1 MRRWIL
7 LALLIAFTVC
17 SLGAEQS
24 LVLTESEQSFIQ
36 SHPTIRLGID
46 PAFVPFEF
54 IGTDGTYQGISA
66 DVVRIVSER
75 TGLRFDVD
83 TALSWQEVASLAAT
97 GKIDVLSAV
106 GKTADRE
113 QYLLFSKPY
122 ITFQR
127 VIVVKN
133 TNQSIDS
140 FTDLEGRQVAVQA
153 NSSHHG
159 LLKTYPTIGVREY
172 DTVEAAL
179 QAVNQGDEIAF
190 VGNEAT
196 TSYIARANGMTE
208 LSFIPIDTG
217 GVLQLHFAVRNDWPE
232 LAAIIDKA
240 LASISEAE
248 FSLIYNRWI
257 AFEQRI
263 DTTPFIVAGIGM
275 LALLLV
281 VFIVSGFWIVRLRR
295 EVAAKDAA
303 QRDMEQAKSQAESAD
318 HEKSRF
324 MARMSHEIRTP
335 LNGINGMT
343 YLLEGTALDATQ
355 KRYVSTIGQ
364 ASKNML
370 TIINDIIDYSRIE
383 ERSIPLERVPF
394 KLDEVLQHVLSL
406 DGYLVKQKKLNL
418 QFEWDPTLPVHVVGD
433 ANRFGQI
440 VTNLLHN
447 AIKFTETGTV
457 GLRVTCMQQLGNSC
471 RIQFE
476 VRDTGIGMSPQ
487 VLGNLFKPFSQADA
501 STARKYGGSGLGLSI
516 VKSLV
521 EMMDGSIAVE
531 SETGKGSVF
540 TVELPFD
547 LDIEG
552 AVEDTRKLSSVDFS
566 ALNILVV
573 AKEEETR
580 KSIEVALRRFGSPG
594 DYIGSSRM
602 ARTLLHNDSDTGL
615 PRYRLI
621 MIDSSVDEAV
631 QDLLNEIQ
639 ESYPPDTRP
648 KSVVFVEQ
656 DTGDS
661 GQHFR
666 ISGADLVIPK
676 PVLPSLMFNSMLEL
690 FSESVVDR
698 KLSDP
703 RQREATDG
711 QAFRILV
718 VEDNPVNQM
727 IAKEVLAQAGFVP
740 TIAENG
746 KAGCELFEA
755 EGNVIDLILM
765 DLHMDVMDG
774 FEATRRI
781 RKMDAAIPIFATT
794 ADVVGDIDQ
803 RCRQAGFSRIVPKPY
818 DPKQLVATILHS
830 LQGTVPKAGDP
841 QEQHQV
847 LSTRAVLD
855 VQGGCG
861 RVGGD
866 EALYRKV
873 LETFLSEHA
882 GTVLMVREAID
893 RQDWPAVEG
902 LSHKVKGSSS
912 TIGAAALSAIAA
924 EMQRAAAG
932 DPRTLDGILDRFV
945 GAFGELER
953 EITTFLHT

>member
-1 MRRWIL
+1 MRRWIF
-7 LALLIAFTVC
+7 LALLIASTLG
-17 SLGAEQS
+17 SLGAAPS
-24 LVLTESEQSFIQ
+24 LALSESEQSFIQ
-36 SHPTIRLGID
+36 AHPTIRLGID

-66 DVVRIVSER
+66 DIVRIITER

-83 TALSWQEVASLAAT
+83 TDLSWQEVANLAST
-97 GKIDVLSAV
+97 GKIDVLAAV
-106 GKTADRE
+106 GKTVDRE

-140 FTDLEGRQVAVQA
+140 FNDLEGRQVAVQA
-153 NSSHHG
+153 NSSHQG
-159 LLKTYPTIGVREY
+159 LLMTYPTIGIREY

-179 QAVNQGDEIAF
+179 RAVNQGDEIAF

-232 LAAIIDKA
+232 LIAIIDKA

-257 AFEQRI
+257 SFEQRI
-263 DTTPFIVAGIGM
+263 DTTPFIAAGIGM
-275 LALLLV
+275 VALLLI

-295 EVAAKDAA
+295 EVAAKAAA
-303 QRDMEQAKSQAESAD
+303 QRDMEQAKGQAESAD
-318 HEKSRF
+318 QEKSRF

-335 LNGINGMT
+335 LNGINGMA
-343 YLLEGTALDATQ
+343 YLLESTPLDATQ
-355 KRYVSTIGQ
+355 KRYVSTIAQ

-370 TIINDIIDYSRIE
+370 MIINDIIDYSRIE
-383 ERSIPLERVPF
+383 ERSIPLERAPF

-406 DGYLVKQKKLNL
+406 DGYLVRQKKLNL
-418 QFEWDPTLPVHVVGD
+418 QFEWDPALPIHVVGD

-457 GLRVTCMQQLGNSC
+457 GLRVTCREHLGHTC

-487 VLGNLFKPFSQADA
+487 VLENLFKPFSQADA

-521 EMMDGSIAVE
+521 EMMDGSITVE
-531 SETGKGSVF
+531 SESGIGSVF

-552 AVEDTRKLSSVDFS
+552 AVADTRKLSSVDFS

-573 AKEEETR
+573 AKDEETR

-602 ARTLLHNDSDTGL
+602 AWTLLHNDSDHSI
-615 PRYRLI
+615 PRYQLI
-621 MIDSSVDEAV
+621 MIDSSVDGAV
-631 QDLLNEIQ
+631 QDLLKDVQ

-656 DTGDS
+656 DAGEA

-666 ISGADLVIPK
+666 NSGADLVIPK
-676 PVLPSLMFNSMLEL
+676 PVLPSIMFNSMLEL

-698 KLSDP
+698 TLSDP
-703 RQREATDG
+703 RQDVAIDG

-727 IAKEVLAQAGFVP
+727 IAREVLVQAGFVP

-746 KAGCELFEA
+746 KVGCELFEK
-755 EGNVIDLILM
+755 EGNTIDLILM

-774 FEATRRI
+774 FEATRII
-781 RKMDAAIPIFATT
+781 RKMNTSIPIFATT
-794 ADVVGDIDQ
+794 ADVVGNIDQ
-803 RCRQAGFSRIVPKPY
+803 QCRQAGFSRIVPKPY
-818 DPKQLVATILHS
+818 DPRQLVEAILQA
-830 LQGTVPKAGDP
+830 LRGTGPKADWSQGN
-841 QEQHQV
+841 QHGPQV
-847 LSTRAVLD
+847 LPVLD
-855 VQGGCG
+855 IDKGLG
-861 RVGGD
+861 RVGGN
-866 EALYRKV
+866 EALYREV
-873 LETFLSEHA
+873 LETFLTEHA
-882 GTVLMVREAID
+882 GTVRMIHEAMD
-893 RQDWPAVEG
+893 RQDWTAVVG
-902 LSHKVKGSSS
+902 LSHKVKGSSA
-912 TIGAAALSAIAA
+912 TIGAAAVSAFAA

-932 DPRTLDGILDRFV
+932 DTGILAGLLDRF
-945 GAFGELER
+945 GAAFGELER

>member
-1 MRRWIL
+1 MRRWIF
-7 LALLIAFTVC
+7 LALLIASTMG
-17 SLGAEQS
+17 SLCAEQS
-24 LVLTESEQSFIQ
+24 FSLTESERSFIQ
-36 SHPTIRLGID
+36 SNPTIRLGID

-66 DVVRIVSER
+66 DVVRIVSQR

-83 TALSWQEVASLAAT
+83 TDLSWQEVANLAST
-97 GKIDVLSAV
+97 GEIDVLAAV

-153 NSSHHG
+153 NSSHQG
-159 LLKTYPTIGVREY
+159 LLKTYPAIGIREY

-179 QAVNQGDEIAF
+179 RAVNQGDEIAF

-232 LAAIIDKA
+232 LIAIIDKA

-257 AFEQRI
+257 SFEQRI
-263 DTTPFIVAGIGM
+263 DTTPFIAAGIG
-275 LALLLV
+275 LVALLLV

-295 EVAAKDAA
+295 EVAAKAAA

-370 TIINDIIDYSRIE
+370 MIINDIIDYSRIE
-383 ERSIPLERVPF
+383 ERSIPLERAPF

-418 QFEWDPTLPVHVVGD
+418 QFEWDPALPVNVVGD

-457 GLRVTCMQQLGNSC
+457 GLHVTSREQFGHTS

-476 VRDTGIGMSPQ
+476 VRDTGIGMSPE
-487 VLGNLFKPFSQADA
+487 VLENLFKPFSQADA

-521 EMMDGSIAVE
+521 EMMGGSITVE

-552 AVEDTRKLSSVDFS
+552 ALEDTRKLSSVDFS
-566 ALNILVV
+566 ALNILVI

-602 ARTLLHNDSDTGL
+602 ARTLLHNDSEKGI

-621 MIDSSVDEAV
+621 MIDSSVDGTV
-631 QDLLNEIQ
+631 QDLLKDVQ

-656 DTGDS
+656 DTGEV

-666 ISGADLVIPK
+666 NSGADLVIPK

-698 KLSDP
+698 TLSNP
-703 RQREATDG
+703 RQIEANAG

-755 EGNVIDLILM
+755 EGNAIDLILM

-774 FEATRRI
+774 FEATRII
-781 RKMDAAIPIFATT
+781 RSMDTSIPIFATT

-818 DPKQLVATILHS
+818 DPKQLVETILQA
-830 LQGTVPKAGDP
+830 LQGTVPKADGSQGKRKDS
-841 QEQHQV
+841 QV
-847 LSTRAVLD
+847 QPVLD
-855 VQGGCG
+855 VGKGLGQ
-861 RVGGD
+861 VGGNG
-866 EALYRKV
+866 ALYRKV
-873 LETFLSEHA
+873 LETFLAEHT
-882 GTVLMVREAID
+882 GTVRMVREAMD
-893 RQDWPAVEG
+893 RRDWTVVED
-902 LSHKVKGSSS
+902 LSHKVKGSSA
-912 TIGAAALSAIAA
+912 TIGAAAVSAIAA
-924 EMQRAAAG
+924 EMQRAATG
-932 DPRTLDGILDRFV
+932 DPGTLAGIFDRFSGV
-945 GAFGELER
+945 FGELER
-953 EITTFLHT
+953 EIKTFLHT